1 MLIQKNAGW
10 KVVIGDLNVKGGEA
24 VAEKLGND
32 CVFVKC
38 DASNYDDVVN
48 IFETAQQKFGRVDF
62 GTFLLPPHKG
72 PTLRKSACMAVSL
85 VKKLNSLVIVVA
97 ANAGIAES
105 MDLTKPI
112 NVAAGQTPP
121 KPNLKTVDVNLY
133 GPLYAAYLAVH
144 YFRTNSPA
152 TGGRYVVTSSAAGLY
167 GHVDLPLYSA
177 AKFGCVGLVRSLGL
191 DRRCIAENITFNAI
205 CPGWVETGLA
215 PPGMIEFV
223 RQNCAEIITPMSTI
237 MRAYNIFLDS
247 NVSAQA
253 YECTGELAEPR
264 PEPDVFPLPV
274 EC

>member
-1 MLIQKNAGW
+1 MLISKNAGW
-10 KVVIGDLNVKGGEA
+10 KVVIGDLNVKGGET
-24 VAEKLGND
+24 VAAKLGKD
-32 CVFVKC
+32 CIFVKC
-38 DASNYDDVVN
+38 DASNYDDLVN
-48 IFETAQQKFGRVDF
+48 IFETAKQKFGRVDF
-62 GTFLLPPHKG
+62 
-72 PTLRKSACMAVSL
+72 
-85 VKKLNSLVIVVA
+85 VA

-105 MDLTKPI
+105 MDLAKPMD
-112 NVAAGQTPP
+112 VPSGKTPQ

-191 DRRCIAENITFNAI
+191 DKRCVAENITFNAI

-223 RQNCAEIITPMSTI
+223 RKNCAEIITPMSTI
-237 MRAYNIFLDS
+237 MRAYNMFLDS
-247 NVSAQA
+247 NVTAQA
-253 YECTGELAEPR
+253 VECTGELAEPR
-264 PEPDVFPLPV
+264 PEPDVPPV
-274 EC
+274 LWMVH